1 MKCRNLLPMT
11 MLLLVAGAFPPT
23 AVAQT
28 PNPAVADSIR
38 FARREWNRAIESR
51 DTTAFR
57 ALLSKTY
64 HSASGFGHIFGAD
77 SAVIFA
83 ARLFAGRPD
92 LLFQARATRIRVLA
106 EHGLASE
113 FGEWVERWREP
124 SGHTELRGTYYAL
137 WRRQNSR
144 WLIEGE
150 VNVPESCT
158 GSDYCKPR

>member
-1 MKCRNLLPMT
+1 MCSERRSDMKCRNLLPMT
-11 MLLLVAGAFPPT
+11 MLLLVVGAFPPT

-38 FARREWNRAIESR
+38 FARREWNRAMESR

-92 LLFQARATRIRVLA
+92 LLFQARATRAGTARRTRSSRNSA
-106 EHGLASE
+106 EHGRA
-113 FGEWVERWREP
+113 
-124 SGHTELRGTYYAL
+124 
-137 WRRQNSR
+137 
-144 WLIEGE
+144 
-150 VNVPESCT
+150 VPA
-158 GSDYCKPR
+158 